1 MTRRALSFHAVF
13 IGVMAATAGGLVL
26 AGGAALVATYGPPDG
41 GGSGVVVGSAVAGM
55 VVGLGALWLL
65 RDALDDHLRD
75 LARLH
80 ALIVALRA
88 RDEIPEGLPVANDS
102 ETGQLR
108 ESLMSLAGE
117 ITALVTTPDRRLAA
131 VLAAVSEPLIVVT
144 ASGQVSLVN
153 RAARETWG
161 EERVALGTSV
171 FAALVREP
179 VETALAAARASGGSA
194 TAPLETVNGKRFE
207 ARISLFENG
216 EGAVIT
222 LPREHTGGAG
232 DVAHDLSLHDLPPG
246 APPPDE
252 STLLTEL
259 PVTVLDLETTGL
271 DPARDR
277 IVAIGAVRMH
287 GPAIFRAAT
296 IDCLVNPGVPIP
308 RASTAI
314 HGIGDSTVAAAPSIA
329 VQLPRLMELV
339 GGSIVV
345 GHSIGFDLATL
356 SAEAARAGVP
366 WEAPLALDSLQIVAA
381 LDPREK
387 ALDLEDV
394 VARHGLAVL
403 GRHTALGDALMTAEL
418 WRGLIARLAD
428 RGVRTFGQARAF
440 AATAT
445 RVIARQR
452 ARGW

>member
-1 MTRRALSFHAVF
+1 
-13 IGVMAATAGGLVL
+13 
-26 AGGAALVATYGPPDG
+26 
-41 GGSGVVVGSAVAGM
+41 M
-55 VVGLGALWLL
+55 VIGLGALWLL

-80 ALIVALRA
+80 ALTVALRA
-88 RDEIPEGLPVANDS
+88 RDEIPAIFPVANDY
-102 ETGQLR
+102 ETTQLR
-108 ESLMSLAGE
+108 ESLLALAEE
-117 ITALVTTPDRRLAA
+117 ITVWATTPDRRLAA

-153 RAARETWG
+153 RAAREALG

-179 VETALAAARASGGSA
+179 VETALAAARAAGGSA
-194 TAPLETVNGKRFE
+194 KAPLETVNGHRFE

-232 DVAHDLSLHDLPPG
+232 DVAHDLSLHDLPPS

-287 GPAIFRAAT
+287 GPAIFRAST
-296 IDCLVNPGVPIP
+296 FDCLVNPGVPIP

-314 HGIGDSTVAAAPSIA
+314 HGIGDSTVAAVPSIA
-329 VQLPRLMELV
+329 VHLPKLMDLV
-339 GGSIVV
+339 SGRVVV
-345 GHSIGFDLATL
+345 GHSIGFDLKTL
-356 SAEAARAGVP
+356 SAEAARAGLP
-366 WEAPLALDSLQIVAA
+366 WEAPLALDTLQIVAA
-381 LDPREK
+381 LDPREE
-387 ALDLEDV
+387 ALDLEHV
-394 VARHGLAVL
+394 VVRHGLAVL

-418 WRGLIARLAD
+418 WRLVIARLAD
-428 RGVRTFGQARAF
+428 RGVRTLGEAQAF
-440 AATAT
+440 CATAT
-445 RVIARQR
+445 HVIARQR